1 MKTNIIK
8 RVLSSALALSLVMAP
23 VMGVSASSVSSNPT
37 VTGNSATVVTE
48 AVATVEAVKE
58 IPVTSKVA
66 GVETTVSGVYLVEK
80 VDGCAITTDMT
91 AISQGYGLASGEKLF
106 AKMMDMDSK
115 KSHLARACMDYAAA
129 AVGAQVGPCINIELG
144 KMAAGKYSVLPA
156 EGATIRI
163 AVGVPANFVEAG
175 KTYAMVRVRV
185 GGVVDIL
192 PDVDTNPNTI
202 TFDTTAGAGAYAII
216 KY

>member
-1 MKTNIIK
+1 MMKANIIK

-23 VMGVSASSVSSNPT
+23 TMSAYATTTTS
-37 VTGNSATVVTE
+37 GNCASATTE
-48 AVATVEAVKE
+48 AAATVEKVKE
-58 IPVTSKVA
+58 LPKTSKVA
-66 GVETTVSGVYLVEK
+66 GVETTVSGIYVLEK
-80 VDGCAITTDMT
+80 VNGCAITTDKA

-115 KSHLARACMDYAAA
+115 KSYLARACMDAAA
-129 AVGAQVGPCINIELG
+129 AANNAVVGPCVNIELG
-144 KMAAGKYSVLPA
+144 KMTAGKYSVLPA

-192 PDVDTNPNTI
+192 PDLDTNPNTV

>member
-8 RVLSSALALSLVMAP
+8 RVLSSALVLSLVMAP
-23 VMGVSASSVSSNPT
+23 TMSVYATTTTS
-37 VTGNSATVVTE
+37 GNCATATTEAAATV
-48 AVATVEAVKE
+48 AAVKK
-58 IPVTSKVA
+58 IPETSKVA
-66 GVETTVSGVYLVEK
+66 GVVTTVSGIYMVEK

-91 AISQGYGLASGEKLF
+91 TISQNYGLASGEKLY
-106 AKMMDMDSK
+106 AMVLDMDSK
-115 KSHLARACMDYAAA
+115 KSYLARACMDSAAA
-129 AVGAQVGPCINIELG
+129 AIGAEVGPCINIELG
-144 KMAAGKYSVLPA
+144 KKAAGKYSPLPA
-156 EGATIRI
+156 EGSAIRI
-163 AVGVPANFVEAG
+163 AVGVPANFVEDG

-185 GGVVDIL
+185 GGVIDIL

>member
-1 MKTNIIK
+1 MMKTNIIK
-8 RVLSSALALSLVMAP
+8 KVLSSALALSLVMAP
-23 VMGVSASSVSSNPT
+23 VMTANATTTTS
-37 VTGNSATVVTE
+37 GNSATATKE
-48 AVATVEAVKE
+48 AAATVAAVKE
-58 IPVTSKVA
+58 IPATSKVA
-66 GVETTVSGVYLVEK
+66 GIETTVSGVYLVEK
-80 VDGCAITTDMT
+80 VNGCAITTDMA

-106 AKMMDMDSK
+106 AKMMDMDPK
-115 KSHLARACMDYAAA
+115 KSNLAKACMDAAAA
-129 AVGAQVGPCINIELG
+129 AVGAEVGPCINIELG

-156 EGATIRI
+156 EGATIRM
-163 AVGVPANFVEAG
+163 AVGVPANFVENG

-185 GGVVDIL
+185 GGVIDIL